1 MEVLFIIIVLV
12 LSVIIHEVSHG
23 YAASLLGDPTA
34 RLAGRLTLNPIPHID
49 LFGSILLPALLL
61 FTNSGF
67 LIGWAKPVPYNPHN
81 LRWPH
86 FGEAAVAAAGPVANI
101 AIALTFG
108 LLIRASDT
116 FVFITPGTIELL
128 SSIVFVNI
136 VLALFNLV
144 PIPPLDGSKVLA
156 AILPYSLARAYG
168 NLLRFVEGYGF
179 FAAIGLILI
188 FLLLFSGPFVLLI
201 RSIFSLFTG
210 LS

>member
-1 MEVLFIIIVLV
+1 MEIIFIVVVLV

-23 YAASLLGDPTA
+23 YAAALLGDPTA

-86 FGEAAVAAAGPVANI
+86 MGEAVVAAAGPLVNL
-101 AIALTFG
+101 AIALISG
-108 LLIRASDT
+108 LLIRASDSLA
-116 FVFITPGTIELL
+116 FITPGTIELL
-128 SSIVFVNI
+128 STIVSINI
-136 VLALFNLV
+136 ILALFNLV

-156 AILPYSLARAYG
+156 AILPYSLARVY
-168 NLLRFVEGYGF
+168 NNFLRFVEGYGF
-179 FAAIGLILI
+179 FAAIA
-188 FLLLFSGPFVLLI
+188 FVLLFLYLFSAPFTALI
-201 RSIFSLFTG
+201 RSIFTLFTG
-210 LS
+210 LP